1 MATAQNTHENL
12 DRDDEVIGSS
22 DRGFG
27 LTFAAVFGLVGA
39 YKLLGSGSGWGYA
52 WFAGG
57 AVFLTLA
64 LAVPGVLAPINR
76 AWTRLGLLLYRVVN
90 PVIMALL
97 FYVTVVP
104 IGLVMRL
111 FGKRPLQLAR
121 EPDAASYWIERLP
134 PGPPPA
140 TMSRQF

>member
-1 MATAQNTHENL
+1 MAAAQNTHENL
-12 DRDDEVIGSS
+12 DRDDEVVGSS

-27 LTFAAVFGLVGA
+27 LTFAAVFGLIGT
-39 YKLLGSGSGWGYA
+39 YKLLWSGSDWGYA
-52 WFAGG
+52 WLAG
-57 AVFLTLA
+57 AAAFLVVA
-64 LAVPGVLAPINR
+64 LTVPGILAPLNR
-76 AWTRLGLLLYRVVN
+76 AWTRFGLLLYRVVN

-104 IGLVMRL
+104 IGLLMRAL
-111 FGKRPLQLAR
+111 GKRPLRLGR
-121 EPDAASYWIERLP
+121 EPDAASYWIERQP